1 MVNNPNS
8 EFELYEPI
16 RQWLQRYLQDK
27 FQNCDIIT
35 LDSHSRQLD
44 RVLRSHK
51 LSCPVAVGL
60 DIKIDVLGIVRNI
73 DRNSYR
79 LFFVEAKKNPLTIRD
94 LGQLWAYCK
103 LINPHEAFLF
113 TSSTLGSLDKILNVF
128 KRDDLLD
135 FGEGKVVKKIKVAT
149 WNIGAGLPNYD
160 SMIPKG

>member
-1 MVNNPNS
+1 MVNNSIS
-8 EFELYEPI
+8 ESELYEPI

-27 FQNCDIIT
+27 FQNCDCIT

-44 RVLRSHK
+44 RVLRSQN
-51 LSCPVAVGL
+51 LSCPIAVGL
-60 DIKIDVLGIVRNI
+60 DIKIDVLGIVRDKNS
-73 DRNSYR
+73 NSYR
-79 LFFVEAKKNPLTIRD
+79 LFFVEVKKTPLTIRD

-149 WNIGAGLPNYD
+149 WNVSAGSPNYD
-160 SMIPKG
+160 SMVPKG